1 MLEYGDIHSKL
12 LCILRHLT
20 LSNLSF
26 SLLLYWNTGNSAT
39 TWCPSHQ
46 KTCQLCP
53 GAQPCN
59 VFRFFW
65 WRYRRRICR
74 LDLCTYVQDSFD
86 VGRCLVTSTTFSVSY
101 KSCVAT
107 LICERFFQC
116 QWAIHWIHSKS
127 IGQWVTQS
135 FWYPWVMSPDPL
147 CNCWSTNG
155 AICVLIRRGS
165 SDNSS
170 RHRSLFDDMFVR
182 FFSTFICTA
191 YLLADLLLCILKC
204 L

>member
-1 MLEYGDIHSKL
+1 MSQPSEDLSAMSWST
-12 LCILRHLT
+12 T
-20 LSNLSF
+20 LQCF
-26 SLLLYWNTGNSAT
+26 SI
-39 TWCPSHQ
+39 
-46 KTCQLCP
+46 
-53 GAQPCN
+53 
-59 VFRFFW
+59 FW

-86 VGRCLVTSTTFSVSY
+86 VGRCLVTSTTFRVSY

-107 LICERFFQC
+107 LICECFFQC

-127 IGQWVTQS
+127 IGQLVTQS

-155 AICVLIRRGS
+155 AICVLDSPRIIRQQFPPSIAGFQPFDVSPR
-165 SDNSS
+165 
-170 RHRSLFDDMFVR
+170 LFDDMFVR
-182 FFSTFICTA
+182 VFSTFICTA
-191 YLLADLLLCILKC
+191 YLLADFLLCILKC